1 MPPLDICCS
10 DNWCVTI
17 VTLTIFDV
25 SVHLLLYFLPVPFY
39 LTENK
44 TRDCCYWL
52 DFIGRLKKNMWICWY
67 DIFGLF
73 DENYIFRVF
82 WHILHIFGE
91 RSEPKIFFWDF
102 LRFLTHFD
110 YFLNYRN
117 VQATLLFTFSKQ
129 NITKQHFEAKCL
141 SFTSGYLISIQGTT
155 SGLVS

>member
-1 MPPLDICCS
+1 MC
-10 DNWCVTI
+10 
-17 VTLTIFDV
+17 
-25 SVHLLLYFLPVPFY
+25 
-39 LTENK
+39 
-44 TRDCCYWL
+44 
-52 DFIGRLKKNMWICWY
+52 RLKKNMWICWY

-129 NITKQHFEAKCL
+129 NITKQHFEAKMSKFYKWL
-141 SFTSGYLISIQGTT
+141 SDFNTRDKYPFDYNSSSKTFWCQPCEQAVPAVQKSQLKQHLESH
-155 SGLVS
+155 